1 MNTAQLKAIS
11 WGSALLF
18 GGGLAAYVGNYLVK
32 REDFER
38 RVAASEIQAKLAQ
51 VAAVEKKAEDIVA
64 YDQVHETLYK
74 YNWTGKPPPPPPE
87 PDAPKGPEVPA
98 VQPVSNLLKV
108 LLVRADV
115 ALETESRAVIK
126 YTPAAR
132 VTLKDQTVVKHVG
145 DTLDAPNENI
155 SIAAIL
161 PEGVRFKFADS
172 SRSEE
177 LVNVVEFEGRI
188 DMSALAKGSS
198 LLFSTPASF
207 PRTTS
212 FDQPPART
220 VSLGPDNWVLGTE
233 DMLDWERDY
242 TIYLTEIEHER
253 HRDPATGKYD
263 GILLKS
269 VPPGS
274 KAAAYGA
281 KDGDVIKSINGH
293 PVNSSQEAIAF
304 VKNNKDKYDVWEV
317 EVENKGKTKFV
328 TYKSPKKKK

>member
-32 REDFER
+32 REEFER
-38 RVAASEIQAKLAQ
+38 RVAAAEIQIKLAQ

-64 YDQVHETLYK
+64 YEQVHETLYK
-74 YNWTGKPPPPPPE
+74 YNWTAKPPPPPPE
-87 PDAPKGPEVPA
+87 PDAPKGPEVPVA
-98 VQPVSNLLKV
+98 QPVSNLLKV
-108 LLVRADV
+108 LLVRADTTV
-115 ALETESRAVIK
+115 EAESRAVIK

-132 VTLKDQTVVKHVG
+132 VTLKDQTLVKHVG
-145 DTLDAPNENI
+145 DKLDAPNENI

-161 PEGVRFKFADS
+161 PEGVRFKFSDS

-177 LVNVVEFEGRI
+177 LVNVVEFQGRI
-188 DMSALAKGSS
+188 DMSALATRSS
-198 LLFSTPASF
+198 LPVNNTISF
-207 PRTTS
+207 PRTST
-212 FDQPPART
+212 FNQQPPRT
-220 VSLGPDNWVLGTE
+220 VQLGPDQYYLGTE
-233 DMLDWERDY
+233 DMLEWEQDY
-242 TIYLTEIEHER
+242 TVYLTEIEHDR
-253 HRDPATGKYD
+253 HRDPTTGKYD

-317 EVENKGKTKFV
+317 EVENKGKTKIV
-328 TYKSPKKKK
+328 TYKSPKKK

>member
-18 GGGLAAYVGNYLVK
+18 GAGLAAYVGNYLVK
-32 REDFER
+32 REEFER
-38 RVAASEIQAKLAQ
+38 RVAAAEIQAKLAQ

-64 YDQVHETLYK
+64 YEQVHQTLHK

-87 PDAPKGPEVPA
+87 PDAPKGPEVP
-98 VQPVSNLLKV
+98 VFQPVSNLLKV
-108 LLVRADV
+108 LLVRAD
-115 ALETESRAVIK
+115 AELESESRAVIK

-132 VTLKDQTVVKHVG
+132 VSLKDQTLVKHVG
-145 DTLDAPNENI
+145 DKLDPPNEHI

-161 PEGVRFKFADS
+161 PDGVRFKFSDGA
-172 SRSEE
+172 RSEE
-177 LVNVVEFEGRI
+177 LVNVVEFQGRI
-188 DMSALAKGSS
+188 DMNSLAKGSA
-198 LLFSTPASF
+198 LLVANPISF
-207 PRTTS
+207 PRTST
-212 FDQPPART
+212 FNQPPART
-220 VSLGPDNWVLGTE
+220 VQLGPDNFYLGTE
-233 DMLDWERDY
+233 DMTEWEQDY
-242 TIYLTEIEHER
+242 TVYLTEIEHDR

-281 KDGDVIKSINGH
+281 KEGDVIKSINGH

-317 EVENKGKTKFV
+317 EVENKGKTKIV
-328 TYKSPKKKK
+328 TYKSPKKK